1 VKFCSETFASLF
13 TCWGLSKL
21 LNSFVAEDFFVFELG
36 VEYALASVQYSYKS
50 RQQTLRTSTK
60 LMSTQHTAS
69 FVVDRS
75 RGERVSKRI
84 YYVRPL
90 CYTELSR
97 SNFFQRLWHN
107 RMTLDSRHHHHH
119 LLLHHKGSTRYIY
132 VYIHKN
138 MQLRN
143 TEYKSTG
150 IAQ

>member
-13 TCWGLSKL
+13 TCCGSSKL

-90 CYTELSR
+90 CYTKLSR

-107 RMTLDSRHHHHH
+107 RMTLHSRRI
-119 LLLHHKGSTRYIY
+119 SIIIIIIIYCYTTRVAHDTYMCTYTKIC
-132 VYIHKN
+132 
-138 MQLRN
+138 
-143 TEYKSTG
+143 S
-150 IAQ
+150 